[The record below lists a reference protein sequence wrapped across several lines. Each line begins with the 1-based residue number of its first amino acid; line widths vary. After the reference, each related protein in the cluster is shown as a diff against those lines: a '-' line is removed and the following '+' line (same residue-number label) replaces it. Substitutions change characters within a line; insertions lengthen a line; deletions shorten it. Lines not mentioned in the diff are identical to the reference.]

1 MALLCSLGSC
11 SVQAWEKKKPPEK
24 KASLEVSGNGGGKGT
39 GEKERERRRRE
50 GMGGS
55 HPREEAIPCRP
66 RD

>member
-1 MALLCSLGSC
+1 M
-11 SVQAWEKKKPPEK
+11 E
-24 KASLEVSGNGGGKGT
+24 
-39 GEKERERRRRE
+39 GEKGQERRKERRRRE